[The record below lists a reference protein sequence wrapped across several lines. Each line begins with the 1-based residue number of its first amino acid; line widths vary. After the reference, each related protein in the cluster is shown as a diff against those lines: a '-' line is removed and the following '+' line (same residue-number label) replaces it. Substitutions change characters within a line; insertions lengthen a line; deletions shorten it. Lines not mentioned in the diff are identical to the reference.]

1 MDVNFFLNQRTA
13 FIRGFFDAAIVGFLE
28 TQRRIDQAEPP
39 FDNPPYSEDPEP
51 AYLAEWIDAGTG
63 AELVAQACV
72 SLLSDTL
79 KLYFNTLR
87 KEIRFIF
94 DKREKALAKKSF
106 VRAYQAALGEILE
119 TDWSDC
125 PVRFDIIEQVV
136 LARNLSQHG
145 GDLTSFR
152 VPHDARSLRRHPEP
166 LFASKAEWR
175 AWQESGGGDLSF
187 LMPAVHITRE
197 ALFAAIDEI
206 DQLGEWIDGRLDKAF
221 AWRRRQVAPNP
232 EAEVYGLLA
241 AARSALDLSR
251 DALALFE
258 ERRPEI
264 IDQGEAKGL
273 VIDGRRMELS
283 VGGPLTARGL
293 LGAQAF
299 VSNLVV
305 VENCVAKLSTLPGL
319 KAELKTRASTALNAI
334 KKVVDRQVR
343 NTAEHVEDRV
353 VARADQ
359 GLISSSI
366 FEPDLLCSTRLDGS
380 VGAVSISRATLDA
393 VGDALDSIFWTTGA
407 RAAATV
413 EAVRDHRRTI
423 PP

>member
-1 MDVNFFLNQRTA
+1 MDVNFFLKQRTA
-13 FIRGFFDAAIVGFLE
+13 FIGGFFDEAIAGFQE

-39 FDNPPYSEDPEP
+39 FDNPPYSEDSEP
-51 AYLAEWIDAGTG
+51 AFLTEWIDAGTS

-72 SLLSDTL
+72 ALLSDTL
-79 KLYFNTLR
+79 KLYFNTLQ
-87 KEIRFIF
+87 KEIRFVF
-94 DKREKALAKKSF
+94 DKKEKALAKKSF

-125 PVRFDIIEQVV
+125 PVKFDVIEQVV

-152 VPHDARSLRRHPEP
+152 ITHDAHSLRRHPDP
-166 LFASKAEWR
+166 LFASTTEWKAWLD
-175 AWQESGGGDLSF
+175 SGGGDFSF
-187 LMPAVHITRE
+187 LMPAVQITRE

-206 DQLGEWIDGRLDKAF
+206 DQLGDWIDGRLDKAF

-232 EAEVYGLLA
+232 EPEVYGLSA
-241 AARSALDLSR
+241 AARSALDLCR

-264 IDQGEAKGL
+264 INQGDDKGL
-273 VIDGRRMELS
+273 IIDGRRMERS
-283 VGGPLTARGL
+283 ICGPLTARGL

-299 VSNLVV
+299 LSNLVV
-305 VENCVAKLSTLPGL
+305 VENCVAKLATLPGL
-319 KAELKTRASTALNAI
+319 APEFKTRAAAALKAI

-343 NTAEHVEDRV
+343 NTAEHIDDRV

-359 GLISSSI
+359 GLVSSSI

-380 VGAVSISRATLDA
+380 VGAVSITQATLDA
-393 VGDALDSIFWTTGA
+393 VGTALDSIFWTPEQI
-407 RAAATV
+407 AALSATI
-413 EAVRDHRRTI
+413 RPSRSK
-423 PP
+423 